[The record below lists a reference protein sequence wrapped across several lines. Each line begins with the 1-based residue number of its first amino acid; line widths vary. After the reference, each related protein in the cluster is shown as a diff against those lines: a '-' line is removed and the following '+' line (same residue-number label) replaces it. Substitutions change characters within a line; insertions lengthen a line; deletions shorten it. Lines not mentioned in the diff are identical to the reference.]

1 MKLLELL
8 EEYIVLQYPQDRFP
22 KIRRDLELG
31 DYQLVRFGDFYSEVF
46 FLTCGESLKI
56 ENKLLHVCSGF
67 YKSRGEEIIRAEDVS
82 GSSLWEL
89 IVVCSRI
96 MDGNSIDPG
105 RLKNTEALRSW
116 FRDRFNWNIGPV
128 IYFSRDDVI
137 KL

>member
-8 EEYIVLQYPQDRFP
+8 EEYIVLQYPHDSFP
-22 KIRRDLELG
+22 RIRRDLELG
-31 DYQLVRFGDFYSEVF
+31 DYQIARFGDFYSEIF

-67 YKSRGEEIIRAEDVS
+67 YESRSEEILRAEDVED
-82 GSSLWEL
+82 SSLWEL

-96 MDGNSIDPG
+96 MAGNSIDPG

-116 FRDRFNWNIGPV
+116 FHDRFGWNLGPV
-128 IYFSRDDVI
+128 IYFSRDNVI
-137 KL
+137 RI